1 MKSEKC
7 LFPLE
12 LLPSARLFPLSEE
25 YISQAKRTSLQRL
38 ALTVAA
44 TLCFFGVVLPLRAAP
59 ANAGNAS
66 AAEQSSAAPESS
78 APQTQSKSGSSSG
91 AASQPTH
98 MTPEQAKQLFSS
110 VDSILK
116 FDSENTGLPILHP
129 VKRQMVTRD
138 EVERY
143 LTEQL
148 HNDRD
153 AKRLERSELVL
164 KKFGLLDAD
173 FDLRPFLVR
182 LLREQIAGYYDDKTD
197 TVNLLDWIP
206 PDQQK
211 PVLAHELTHA
221 LQDQHI
227 HLEKWDQQSDLS
239 IAKNV
244 QQDNQHIATDEDD
257 TVRDAVIEGQ
267 AMAAFIDYALAPT
280 GKNVLTAP
288 DLADRMNQAMSDNSD
303 SPTLASAPLVLQRS
317 LLFPYVDGLNF
328 VRAVLTAKGKQ
339 AAFAGSLDHPPSST
353 YEIMT
358 PKVYLNSGNVPVLRM
373 PDIHPLID
381 AQYRPYDV
389 GVMGEFDV
397 QVMSEL
403 FGGAEISAALTPAWR
418 GGIYYTAQSKTATTA
433 AAKDSLHSL
442 ALLYLSRWAT
452 PEAAQAFAGIYAK
465 EIPRKY
471 DHAVV
476 VAQSDGDAHD
486 SVPSRVWNT
495 SDGPAL
501 IAVSGRTV
509 FISEGFPIDLARKL
523 QLVMMGSIANS
534 AGSVVVRLRRKDQ
547 RGGAPGIVPQQDL
560 TTELRRTLF
569 VAGISRMMMEPGG
582 RRKAINAW
590 GNVCDC
596 GGGRMLPPVY

>member
-1 MKSEKC
+1 MNQQH
-7 LFPLE
+7 
-12 LLPSARLFPLSEE
+12 
-25 YISQAKRTSLQRL
+25 ISQAKITLLQPFVL
-38 ALTVAA
+38 ARIAAICIFAVA
-44 TLCFFGVVLPLRAAP
+44 LPV
-59 ANAGNAS
+59 GTAS
-66 AAEQSSAAPESS
+66 ASARSASSADQSPTAPQQSKPGASSS
-78 APQTQSKSGSSSG
+78 APN
-91 AASQPTH
+91 QP
-98 MTPEQAKQLFSS
+98 MRITPEQAKQLFSS
-110 VDSILK
+110 VDAILK
-116 FDSENTGLPILHP
+116 FDSHDTGLSILHQ
-129 VKRQMVTRD
+129 VKRQLVTRD
-138 EVERY
+138 EVEHY

-153 AKRLERSELVL
+153 AKRLQSSELVL
-164 KKFGLLDAD
+164 KKFGLLDPD
-173 FDLRPFLVR
+173 FDLRPFLIR
-182 LLREQIAGYYDDKTD
+182 LLREQIAGYYDDKTK

-227 HLEKWDQQSDLS
+227 HLDKWDQQSDLS

-257 TVRDAVIEGQ
+257 TVRDSVIEGQ

-280 GKNVLTAP
+280 GKNLLTAP

-328 VRAVLTAKGKQ
+328 VRAILVAKGKQ
-339 AAFAGSLDHPPSST
+339 AAFAGLLDHPPSST

-358 PKVYLNSGNVPVLRM
+358 PKVYLNHEKVPLLQM

-381 AQYRPYDV
+381 AEYRPYDV

-403 FGGAEISAALTPAWR
+403 FGGSAISAVLTPAWR
-418 GGIYYTAQSKTATTA
+418 GGIYYTAQSKAAKTASE
-433 AAKDSLHSL
+433 KDSLHSL

-452 PEAAQAFAGIYAK
+452 PETAQAFAEIYAK

-471 DHAVV
+471 DHAVAV
-476 VAQSDGDAHD
+476 PQNEGDAHD
-486 SVPSRVWNT
+486 SAPSRVWNT
-495 SDGPAL
+495 ADGPAL

-523 QLVMMGSIANS
+523 QLVMVGSIPNS
-534 AGSVVVRLRRKDQ
+534 AGSVVVQLRQNRRPEDVPWA
-547 RGGAPGIVPQQDL
+547 APKQDL
-560 TTELRRTLF
+560 TTGLRDALSVTAILR
-569 VAGISRMMMEPGG
+569 VALQSRLAKTP
-582 RRKAINAW
+582 
-590 GNVCDC
+590 
-596 GGGRMLPPVY
+596 